1 MWCGS
6 TCIAPRGKRLVL
18 LPAVSKIVFATTQER
33 KEMSKTTILKRI
45 ALVAVASLGVGML
58 SVAPSNAAVSS
69 ETLTAT
75 ASATSVAVGDS
86 VTVAVVN
93 EFTSSASDTTIIS
106 VSITNPNTGGS
117 VTPYWQNGT
126 DTVNVISS
134 QEANATRNGYQYIM
148 GGIGSDTHTS
158 GAGVAKFNRITGTF
172 ILSNFTAAGTY
183 YVSVYNTGA
192 DGISV
197 ARKSVNLT
205 ITVTRPTFSAVRLYT
220 STDTTTAMNARLR
233 FATSSDSTVTLAAG
247 SATSPTYAA
256 TILATGLASGDT
268 LTTTGANICTAQAVG
283 YCEVTV
289 TVSGPGLVSLVS
301 NNAGARVAEPAKS
314 VTMKLYNGATLTT
327 TAETLAVFAD
337 GTAGVGTITF
347 SSGST
352 TLGTKTITFQG
363 AAASATLFYGDTIVA
378 VGANTTAVKAYVL
391 DTAGNRFTGSLWIYS
406 SDTSIISE
414 SATAC
419 TYSST
424 LLYHTCGVTGVD
436 TGTATVKVSNRSSQS
451 AAASTT
457 QLATWFSSTLSFT
470 VRGTSIQSFTATFD
484 KATYGPG
491 DKAILTIT
499 AKDRAGNTMAS
510 GAVTNAF
517 SVTSNRAFTD
527 ITTPTTYTPG
537 TSGAEDGVE
546 TRVVYMPTT
555 GGDFTYTMKPG
566 AGSLNVYADKSAVAD
581 VVAKATV
588 VDPVQDAQNKAIADS
603 QAAADAATDAALQAI
618 DAANAATDAA
628 NLAAEAADAATVAA
642 EEAKD
647 AADAATAA
655 VEALATQIT
664 QLTASVQAQIRSLAN
679 TVAKIAKK
687 VKA

>member
-1 MWCGS
+1 
-6 TCIAPRGKRLVL
+6 
-18 LPAVSKIVFATTQER
+18 
-33 KEMSKTTILKRI
+33 MSKTTILKRI
-45 ALVAVASLGVGML
+45 ALVAVASLGVGLL

-106 VSITNPNTGGS
+106 VSVTNPSTGGT

-134 QEANATRNGYQYIM
+134 KESNATRNAYQYIPAA
-148 GGIGSDTHTS
+148 GVGSDTHTS
-158 GAGVAKFNRITGTF
+158 GSGVAKFNRITGSF
-172 ILSNFTAAGTY
+172 ILSNFSAAGTY

-192 DGISV
+192 DGINI

-205 ITVTRPTFSAVRLYT
+205 ITVTRPTFSSVRLYT

-233 FATSSDSTVTLAAG
+233 FATSSDSTVALAAG
-247 SATSPTYAA
+247 TATAPTYAA

-268 LTTTGANICTAQAVG
+268 LTTQGTNVCTSQTLG

-289 TVSGPGLVSLVS
+289 TVSGPGLLSII
-301 NNAGARVAEPAKS
+301 NDNAGNRVADPAKS
-314 VTMKLYNGATLTT
+314 VTMKLYNGATLTNT
-327 TAETLAVFAD
+327 GETLAVFAD
-337 GTAGVGTITF
+337 GTAGVGTVTF

-363 AAASATLFYGDTIVA
+363 PASTATLFYGDTIVA
-378 VGANTTAVKAYVL
+378 VGANSTAVKAYVT
-391 DTAGNRFTGSLWIYS
+391 DAGGNRFTGNLWIYS

-419 TYSST
+419 TYSAT
-424 LLYHTCGVTGVD
+424 LLYHTCSVTGVD

-451 AAASTT
+451 AAATSTL
-457 QLATWFSSTLSFT
+457 LATWFSSTLSFT

-484 KATYGPG
+484 KATYSPG
-491 DKAILTIT
+491 EKAILTIT
-499 AKDRAGNTMAS
+499 AKDRAGNSMAN
-510 GAVTNAF
+510 GAITSAF
-517 SVTSNRAFTD
+517 TVTSNRAFTD
-527 ITTPTTYTPG
+527 VSTPTTYSPG

-566 AGSLNVYADKSAVAD
+566 ANSLSSTAAKVAVDD
-581 VVAKATV
+581 VVAKAKV
-588 VDPVQDAQNKAIADS
+588 VDPAAEAQTKAIADA

-655 VEALATQIT
+655 VEALATQVAT
-664 QLTASVQAQIRSLAN
+664 LMAALQAQVRSLAN